1 MVYSYIADIVPGR
14 IDWLIKVCVTR
25 KWNVPNFFNPQEI
38 KSLDIVLQDEKGD
51 RIHCSIKKELIPQFQ
66 DKIHEGLAVY
76 SIHNLLVASSK
87 SKQKVTRNEYKLCSM
102 KSTVVTLI
110 TGEVITHS
118 IFDFVNFSTILET
131 DDLPHMIDIIGHV
144 VEKTNIIEKEKNG
157 KTFKYASIVIEDLE
171 HTRLKCTLW
180 GEFAKTV
187 IEKITNEDSSKP
199 LTIILQMCIVTK
211 YNSQNEIAT
220 AYHGTKFYIN
230 KNMPEEIDY
239 LKQLLDK
246 EDTLTQTI
254 STMSGYSSI
263 NELDDF
269 LQTEKK
275 TLSEFVEVKED
286 CCVVVHAKIDGV
298 DVLKKWSYESC
309 AKCFSKVIT
318 NGSKFICEKCEDF
331 VTTIPRFRLEVR
343 VIDDTGSALFIMFDS
358 AANKIIGKNAADVI
372 MSSKEGEFNNSGPI
386 EFDILKG
393 KEFLFKVELL
403 STSKPKQYEGYTIK
417 RITSDPIV
425 IKKFKEHHKIMEED
439 DASDLVFV
447 GESSLL
453 KEKNSEGFDA
463 NSDIL
468 NNDAITP
475 KNLRVYK
482 KRARQI
488 SDSISL
494 SDDGTTQNSSS
505 KLPKNVKVKIEPNT

>member
-1 MVYSYIADIVPGR
+1 MTYSYITDIVPGR

-87 SKQKVTRNEYKLCSM
+87 SKQKVTRNEYKLCFM

-180 GEFAKTV
+180 GEFAETV

-254 STMSGYSSI
+254 STMYGYSSI

-309 AKCFSKVIT
+309 AKCFSKVIA

-331 VTTIPRFRLEVR
+331 VTAIPRFRLEVR

-358 AANKIIGKNAADVI
+358 AANKIIGKNAAD
-372 MSSKEGEFNNSGPI
+372 GEFNNSGPI

-468 NNDAITP
+468 NNDAVTP